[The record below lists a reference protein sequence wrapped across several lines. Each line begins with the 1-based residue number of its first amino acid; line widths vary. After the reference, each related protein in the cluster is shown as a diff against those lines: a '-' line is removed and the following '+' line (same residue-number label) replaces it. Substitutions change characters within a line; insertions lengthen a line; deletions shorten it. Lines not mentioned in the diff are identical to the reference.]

1 MSWKLKAIRM
11 KMRKKSTSNAKTNL
25 RDIYWKQ
32 SNLHSH
38 CSSQKKK
45 QSVHMK
51 CGFYIR
57 FHGISTKEL
66 GERLC
71 SNQILEI
78 SYFFSF
84 EMPTHNHWLSINLT
98 RNIFVFE
105 TYFRVNYQK
114 SHTHTHTKTTYSQTI
129 FFISWDISVLC
140 PCLKRLVHCSMY
152 TFLDH

>member
-38 CSSQKKK
+38 CSSQKKTECAYEMWLLYK
-45 QSVHMK
+45 ISWN
-51 CGFYIR
+51 
-57 FHGISTKEL
+57 FHQRVRRETLFE
-66 GERLC
+66 
-71 SNQILEI
+71 SNSGNQLF
-78 SYFFSF
+78 FFSWNAYAQPLAIDQF
-84 EMPTHNHWLSINLT
+84 NSKYICIWDIFSGELS
-98 RNIFVFE
+98 E
-105 TYFRVNYQK
+105 K
-114 SHTHTHTKTTYSQTI
+114 SHTHTKTTYSQTI